1 MSEQLEVKR
10 QYDYIQWM
18 ESFLKYEMGVLP
30 PNDFLIAWTK

>member
-1 MSEQLEVKR
+1 MADQLEVRR

-18 ESFLKYEMGVLP
+18 ESFLIYEKNVLP